1 MFVGDRQSV
10 FYQVAREIDAPNKA
24 DADIVV
30 IAVLAF
36 DGAGYIPR
44 GNEMA
49 NVVTRIPAAGPD
61 LVSGIKT
68 RLGKFGGIDTE

>member
-10 FYQVAREIDAPNKA
+10 FYQVAREIDAPNEA

-30 IAVLAF
+30 IAALAF

-49 NVVTRIPAAGPD
+49 YVVTRIPAAGPGP
-61 LVSGIKT
+61 VSG
-68 RLGKFGGIDTE
+68 G